1 MKNIFILIAS
11 VALLF
16 SCNNDKEVEISY
28 QLTATV
34 DVIDVVKNIKDID
47 KSDLFPNGEVPDA
60 KVHVSFLLY
69 DNDGNLIMQEQKKL
83 NSFQEKMTVNKAM
96 EEGDYTI
103 VCTAFVVEDED
114 NLAFWKF
121 EKVNTLRDFK
131 ITYPTTWIT
140 PQAVLGVTKQAI
152 SINGSENITINVKPV
167 GALLT
172 LNFDYL
178 SMLKIQT
185 IKLGIK
191 TWNNYYA
198 VFDSNANMMDL
209 LNDGNVYNL
218 EKGTSRNRIQSIYFL
233 PVNQVNIKW
242 VGLDIA
248 GKTVASGVIPSTPLN
263 AGEDKIYTINTYTG
277 EIETITKAGGDI
289 SPEKCINTAVKRNV
303 E

>member
-47 KSDLFPNGEVPDA
+47 KSDLFPNGEVDEA

-69 DNDGNLIMQEQKKL
+69 DNEGNLIMQELKKL
-83 NSFQEKMTVNKAM
+83 NTFQEKMTVNKAI

-103 VCTAFVVEDED
+103 VCTAFVVQDQN
-114 NLAFWKF
+114 NLTFWKF
-121 EKVNTLRDFK
+121 ENVNTLRDFK
-131 ITYPTTWIT
+131 ITYPTAWIS
-140 PQAVLGVTKQAI
+140 PQAVLGVSKQEI
-152 SINGSENITINVKPV
+152 SINNSENITINVKPA

-172 LNFDYL
+172 LDFDYL
-178 SMLKIQT
+178 STAKIQT

-191 TWNNYYA
+191 TWNNYYS
-198 VFDSNANMMDL
+198 VVDNTANMMEL
-209 LNDGNVYNL
+209 LNDGNVYTL
-218 EKGTSRNRIQSIYFL
+218 EKGSSRNKIQSVYFL

-242 VGLDIA
+242 VGFDA
-248 GKTVASGVIPSTPLN
+248 SGTAVASGTIPSAPLK

-277 EIETITKAGGDI
+277 EIETITKAAFV
-289 SPEKCINTAVKRNV
+289 SPEKSVNTLTKRNV